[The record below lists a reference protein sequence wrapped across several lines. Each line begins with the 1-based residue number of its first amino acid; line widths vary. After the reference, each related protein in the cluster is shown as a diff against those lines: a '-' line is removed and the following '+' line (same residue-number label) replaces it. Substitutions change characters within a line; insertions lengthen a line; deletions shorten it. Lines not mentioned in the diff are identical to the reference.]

1 MLGYTDVL
9 NNFAA
14 TAEVVVAEGWSFE
27 ATMQIKMCGNFLH
40 LPCL

>member
-1 MLGYTDVL
+1 MLDYTNVL
-9 NNFAA
+9 NNFAV

-40 LPCL
+40 LLCL